1 MDGENTLKVTFPHM
15 ETLWIALKNLFE
27 GLGTEVVVPPPITKK
42 TITLGAR
49 HSPEF
54 ACFPLKV
61 NLGNFI
67 EALEAGADTIIMV
80 GGTGPCRLGYYA
92 EVQREI
98 LNDLGYDF
106 EMVTLE
112 PPQGSLL
119 GLASNIKRLAYNKPW
134 NEIFQAFKLA
144 WQQIHALDMLQKT
157 SLKVRPL
164 EKNKGDTTKAYERAV
179 SLMVGARDAATTEMA
194 FSHGLKIIQGVDQVA
209 SSRKPLKIGIVGEI
223 YMVLEPYANMEIEKT
238 LGEMGVEV
246 HRSIYLGHWIKDHL
260 LPKLFG
266 SGDVEEIKKAALE
279 YLDHFVGGHGLE
291 SVGQTILYARDN
303 YDGVIHLLPFTCT
316 PEIVAQS
323 ILPEVSRDYNIPLL
337 SFSMDEHSGKAGI
350 VTRLE
355 AFLDLL
361 EQKREKEKIKVQGA
375 V

>member
-1 MDGENTLKVTFPHM
+1 MDGEFALKVTFPHM
-15 ETLWIALKNLFE
+15 ENLWIALKNLLE
-27 GLGTEVVVPPPITKK
+27 GMGTEVVVPPPITKK

-61 NLGNFI
+61 NVGNFI
-67 EALEAGADTIIMV
+67 EALEDGADTIIMA
-80 GGTGPCRLGYYA
+80 GGTGPCRFGYYA

-98 LNDLGYDF
+98 LQDLGYDF

-119 GLASNIKRLAYNKPW
+119 GLASNIKRLANNKPW
-134 NEIFQAFKLA
+134 GEIVQALKLA
-144 WQQIHALDMLQKT
+144 WQQIHALDELRKN

-164 EKNKGDTTKAYERAV
+164 EKYKGDTTKAYERAI
-179 SLMVGARDAATTEMA
+179 SMMVGARDAASTELA
-194 FSHGLKIIQGVDQVA
+194 FCQGLKIIQEVDQA
-209 SSRKPLKIGIVGEI
+209 ATSRKPLKIGIVGEI
-223 YMVLEPYANMEIEKT
+223 YMVLEPYANMEVEKT

-246 HRSIYLGHWIKDHL
+246 HRSIYLGHWIRDHL
-260 LPKLFG
+260 LPRFFG
-266 SGDVEEIKKAALE
+266 SGEGEEIKKAALE

-291 SVGQTILYARDN
+291 SVGKTILYARDN

-361 EQKREKEKIKVQGA
+361 EQKREKGKLQGA